1 MKPTWILG
9 VSALYH
15 DAAVVLLRDG
25 EIVAAVQEERFTRV
39 KHDPSLPV
47 RATRWVL
54 QEAGITIDDVDHL
67 VFYEKP
73 LRKFE
78 RILANSVATF
88 PRSWR
93 AWPRQMIAW
102 LGNKLWIRNQLV
114 DAFKIAPQKL
124 LFCEHHLSH
133 AASAFLC
140 SPHDEATILTV
151 DGVGEEATTG
161 LWRGGPE
168 APFIAPLAE
177 VRFPHSLGMFYSTLT
192 AFLGFAV
199 NSGEYKVMGMAAYG
213 EPRFRE
219 QVDKL
224 LRLEDGGA
232 FSLDLDYFAF
242 HYHPTQSYS
251 DKLLELLGEPRR
263 PGEPFLPTAIAGD
276 ASQEVVERSQR
287 FADLAA
293 SVQGL
298 CEDALLH
305 VVRGAHER
313 SPTRALC
320 LAGGVALNSVANH
333 RLAKEGPYEQLWI
346 QPAAGD
352 AGGALGAALWAW
364 HSVLGNPRQARLDR
378 IDLGRRWERDVTHGL
393 LEDLGCD
400 FEDLGGTEGS
410 TERAADDL
418 AEGRIIGWMDGRFEW
433 GPRALGHRSIL
444 ADPRGAD
451 TKDKVNA
458 RIKFRESFRPFAP
471 AITEEAAP
479 DWYDIAP
486 AAEVP
491 VRFMLATP
499 TVREDKSDALP
510 ATTHLDGT
518 SRVQVVRDQDHPNF
532 HRLLRAFEARTETPV
547 LLNTSFNLKGDPIVA
562 SPIDAVATL
571 RRSHLDTLYIDGFRV
586 QNGR

>member
-1 MKPTWILG
+1 MSATWILG

-15 DAAVVLLRDG
+15 DSAVVLLRDG
-25 EIVAAVQEERFTRV
+25 EIIGAAQEERFTRV

-47 RATRWVL
+47 RAAAWVL
-54 QEAGITIDDVDHL
+54 EEAGITIEDVDHL

-88 PRSWR
+88 PRSFK
-93 AWPRQMIAW
+93 AFPRQMVAW
-102 LGNKLWIRNQLV
+102 LGDKLWIRNRLV
-114 DAFKIAPQKL
+114 DTFKIAPQKL

-140 SPHDEATILTV
+140 SPHESATILTV

-161 LWRGGPE
+161 FWRGIPE
-168 APFIAPLAE
+168 PPFIEPVAE

-219 QVDKL
+219 QLDKL

-251 DKLLELLGEPRR
+251 DKLIELLGEPRA
-263 PGEPFLPTAIAGD
+263 PGEPFLPRAIAGD
-276 ASQEVVERSQR
+276 APAEIVERSQR
-287 FADLAA
+287 YADLAA

-305 VVRGAHER
+305 VARGAHAKEGNGV
-313 SPTRALC
+313 LC

-333 RLAKEGPYEQLWI
+333 RMAVEGPFDHLWI
-346 QPAAGD
+346 QPASGD

-364 HSVLGNPRQARLDR
+364 HSVLGNPRKTRLER
-378 IDLGRRWERDVTHGL
+378 IDLGRSWTRGRTHQL
-393 LEDLGCD
+393 LGDLGVV
-400 FEDLGGTEGS
+400 FEDLESAEAS
-410 TERAADDL
+410 TERAAQDL
-418 AEGRIIGWMDGRFEW
+418 AEGQIIGWMDGRFEW

-444 ADPRGAD
+444 ADPRGQD

-471 AITEEAAP
+471 AITEEAAA

-499 TVREDKSDALP
+499 TVKEERADALP

-518 SRVQVVRDQDHPNF
+518 SRVQVVRESDHPNF
-532 HRLLRAFEARTETPV
+532 HTLIRRFGQLTETPV
-547 LLNTSFNLKGDPIVA
+547 LLNTSFNLKGDPIVS